1 MKQVASSK
9 KLFNGKVP
17 VLATSS
23 LDTDLVMF
31 LEDAL
36 FVLVVVCDSNP
47 CSNEG
52 SCLADGDT
60 FSCTCQPGFSGDL
73 CQIGTFE
80 MCFW

>member
-1 MKQVASSK
+1 MKQVASSM

-36 FVLVVVCDSNP
+36 FVL
-47 CSNEG
+47 G
-52 SCLADGDT
+52 RCLWQQ
-60 FSCTCQPGFSGDL
+60 SML
-73 CQIGTFE
+73 E
-80 MCFW
+80 